1 MINDASFIELG
12 VSTNCFD
19 VGVGSSDAFDP
30 PTKKKQ
36 TKKSSHGCR
45 LQLSS
50 TTAFS
55 FAASIGLLVIS
66 LPVAAARNPTNAEV
80 AEYTMIILVYLGM
93 NKLFGEY
100 VSIRLLS
107 IVAYY
112 YGRYTTTATAT
123 TIRSWFNTTT
133 LYHQTDPAAAS
144 AIISSQRMRRGAGGM
159 AGGGIYFAV
168 SKADTHRKAQKHG
181 VILEADV
188 TLGRILTISANGD
201 SSITYRKLKSMGY
214 DSVKIPRP
222 NGIEHVV
229 YDWTQVKNIKV
240 RESG

>member
-1 MINDASFIELG
+1 M
-12 VSTNCFD
+12 
-19 VGVGSSDAFDP
+19 
-30 PTKKKQ
+30 
-36 TKKSSHGCR
+36 
-45 LQLSS
+45 
-50 TTAFS
+50 
-55 FAASIGLLVIS
+55 
-66 LPVAAARNPTNAEV
+66 
-80 AEYTMIILVYLGM
+80 
-93 NKLFGEY
+93 
-100 VSIRLLS
+100 
-107 IVAYY
+107 
-112 YGRYTTTATAT
+112 
-123 TIRSWFNTTT
+123 FNSTT